1 MMYRYLLFLFLISL
15 SSQGQ
20 YLKLSTIAS
29 SGISKGAYAS
39 QVIGQSSVATGTNK
53 QVRQGFKQPL
63 GANTPKASITSMLS
77 VGEPVNWSV
86 ETFPNPFVDQLTV
99 KLNKPTNLPTRLML
113 YDIDAN
119 LIWEGV
125 YDEKH
130 TEMSLN
136 QFKDIKPG
144 KYILQVFKRRHS
156 LKHCNSYENEHQQ
169 TFIHPHELN
178 QFEHFC
184 AKQKDAELPSG
195 YSRSQGNRHSGCKH
209 HGTTLKQGE
218 CLSTF

>member
-1 MMYRYLLFLFLISL
+1 MMNRYLLFLLLISL
-15 SSQGQ
+15 SSSGQ
-20 YLKLSTIAS
+20 YLKLSTLAS

-63 GANTPKASITSMLS
+63 GFTSQKTSITSMLS

-99 KLNKPTNLPTRLML
+99 KLNKPTDLPTRLML

-130 TEMSLN
+130 TEMSLT

-144 KYILQVFKRRHS
+144 KYILQVF
-156 LKHCNSYENEHQQ
+156 
-169 TFIHPHELN
+169 
-178 QFEHFC
+178 
-184 AKQKDAELPSG
+184 
-195 YSRSQGNRHSGCKH
+195 H
-209 HGTTLKQGE
+209 HGKPQTKTLIKAVQ
-218 CLSTF
+218 

>member
-1 MMYRYLLFLFLISL
+1 MNRYLLFLLLISL
-15 SSQGQ
+15 SSSGQ
-20 YLKLSTIAS
+20 YLKLSTMAS

-63 GANTPKASITSMLS
+63 GFTSQKTSITSMLS

-99 KLNKPTNLPTRLML
+99 KLNKPTDLPTRLML

-125 YDEKH
+125 YDVKQ
-130 TEMSLN
+130 TEMSLT
-136 QFKDIKPG
+136 QFKGIKPG
-144 KYILQVFKRRHS
+144 KYILQVF
-156 LKHCNSYENEHQQ
+156 
-169 TFIHPHELN
+169 
-178 QFEHFC
+178 
-184 AKQKDAELPSG
+184 
-195 YSRSQGNRHSGCKH
+195 H
-209 HGTTLKQGE
+209 HGKPQTKTLIKAVQ
-218 CLSTF
+218 

>member
-1 MMYRYLLFLFLISL
+1 MLRYLLFLLLISL
-15 SSQGQ
+15 SSSGQ
-20 YLKLSTIAS
+20 YLKLSTLAS

-63 GANTPKASITSMLS
+63 GFTSQKTSITSMLS

-99 KLNKPTNLPTRLML
+99 KLNKPTDLPTRLML

-130 TEMSLN
+130 TEMSLT

-144 KYILQVFKRRHS
+144 KYILQVF
-156 LKHCNSYENEHQQ
+156 
-169 TFIHPHELN
+169 
-178 QFEHFC
+178 
-184 AKQKDAELPSG
+184 
-195 YSRSQGNRHSGCKH
+195 H
-209 HGTTLKQGE
+209 HGKPQTKTLIKAVQ
-218 CLSTF
+218 

>member
-1 MMYRYLLFLFLISL
+1 MHKYLLLFILISL
-15 SSQGQ
+15 SSRGQ

-63 GANTPKASITSMLS
+63 GLTSQKTSITTMLS

-86 ETFPNPFVDQLTV
+86 ETFPNPFVDNLQVQL
-99 KLNKPTNLPTRLML
+99 KGGTNLPTRLML

-144 KYILQVFKRRHS
+144 KYILQVF
-156 LKHCNSYENEHQQ
+156 
-169 TFIHPHELN
+169 
-178 QFEHFC
+178 
-184 AKQKDAELPSG
+184 
-195 YSRSQGNRHSGCKH
+195 H
-209 HGTTLKQGE
+209 HGKPQTKTLIKSVQ
-218 CLSTF
+218 

>member
-1 MMYRYLLFLFLISL
+1 MMNRYLLFLLLISL

-63 GANTPKASITSMLS
+63 GLTSQKTSITSMLS

-99 KLNKPTNLPTRLML
+99 KLIKPTSLPTRLML

-144 KYILQVFKRRHS
+144 KYILQVF
-156 LKHCNSYENEHQQ
+156 
-169 TFIHPHELN
+169 
-178 QFEHFC
+178 
-184 AKQKDAELPSG
+184 
-195 YSRSQGNRHSGCKH
+195 H
-209 HGTTLKQGE
+209 HGKPQTKTLIKAV
-218 CLSTF
+218 L

>member
-1 MMYRYLLFLFLISL
+1 MNRYLLFLLLISL
-15 SSQGQ
+15 SSSGQ
-20 YLKLSTIAS
+20 YLKLSTMAS

-63 GANTPKASITSMLS
+63 GFTSQKNSITSMLS

-86 ETFPNPFVDQLTV
+86 ETFPNPFVDKLTV
-99 KLNKPTNLPTRLML
+99 QLKGATNLPTRLML

-130 TEMSLN
+130 TEMNLEHL
-136 QFKDIKPG
+136 KDIRAG
-144 KYILQVFKRRHS
+144 KYILQVF
-156 LKHCNSYENEHQQ
+156 
-169 TFIHPHELN
+169 
-178 QFEHFC
+178 
-184 AKQKDAELPSG
+184 
-195 YSRSQGNRHSGCKH
+195 H
-209 HGTTLKQGE
+209 HGRPQTKTLIKGTE
-218 CLSTF
+218 

>member
-1 MMYRYLLFLFLISL
+1 MMNRYLLFLLLISL

-63 GANTPKASITSMLS
+63 GFTNQKTSITSMLS

-99 KLNKPTNLPTRLML
+99 KLIKPTDLPTRLML

-144 KYILQVFKRRHS
+144 KYILQVF
-156 LKHCNSYENEHQQ
+156 
-169 TFIHPHELN
+169 
-178 QFEHFC
+178 
-184 AKQKDAELPSG
+184 
-195 YSRSQGNRHSGCKH
+195 H
-209 HGTTLKQGE
+209 HGKPQTKTLIKAVQ
-218 CLSTF
+218 

>member
-1 MMYRYLLFLFLISL
+1 MHRYLLFLLLISL
-15 SSQGQ
+15 SSSGQ
-20 YLKLSTIAS
+20 YLKLSTMAS
-29 SGISKGAYAS
+29 TGISKGAYAS

-63 GANTPKASITSMLS
+63 GLKSQKTSITSMLS

-99 KLNKPTNLPTRLML
+99 KLNKPTDLPTRLML

-130 TEMSLN
+130 TEMSLT

-144 KYILQVFKRRHS
+144 KYILQVF
-156 LKHCNSYENEHQQ
+156 
-169 TFIHPHELN
+169 
-178 QFEHFC
+178 
-184 AKQKDAELPSG
+184 
-195 YSRSQGNRHSGCKH
+195 H
-209 HGTTLKQGE
+209 HGKPQIKTLIKTVQ
-218 CLSTF
+218 

>member
-1 MMYRYLLFLFLISL
+1 MMNRYLLFLLLISL

-63 GANTPKASITSMLS
+63 GLTSQKTSITSMLS

-144 KYILQVFKRRHS
+144 KYILQVF
-156 LKHCNSYENEHQQ
+156 
-169 TFIHPHELN
+169 
-178 QFEHFC
+178 
-184 AKQKDAELPSG
+184 
-195 YSRSQGNRHSGCKH
+195 H
-209 HGTTLKQGE
+209 HGKPQTKALIKTLQ
-218 CLSTF
+218 

>member
-1 MMYRYLLFLFLISL
+1 M
-15 SSQGQ
+15 
-20 YLKLSTIAS
+20 AS
-29 SGISKGAYAS
+29 SGISKGAFAS

-63 GANTPKASITSMLS
+63 GFTSQKTSITSMLS

-99 KLNKPTNLPTRLML
+99 KLNKPTDLPTRLML

-144 KYILQVFKRRHS
+144 KYILQVF
-156 LKHCNSYENEHQQ
+156 
-169 TFIHPHELN
+169 
-178 QFEHFC
+178 
-184 AKQKDAELPSG
+184 
-195 YSRSQGNRHSGCKH
+195 H
-209 HGTTLKQGE
+209 HGKPQTKTLIKAV
-218 CLSTF
+218 L

>member
-1 MMYRYLLFLFLISL
+1 MYRYLLFLLLISL
-15 SSQGQ
+15 SSSGQ
-20 YLKLSTIAS
+20 YLKLSTLAS

-63 GANTPKASITSMLS
+63 GFTSQKTSITSMLS

-99 KLNKPTNLPTRLML
+99 KLNKPTDLPTRLML

-144 KYILQVFKRRHS
+144 KYILQVF
-156 LKHCNSYENEHQQ
+156 
-169 TFIHPHELN
+169 
-178 QFEHFC
+178 
-184 AKQKDAELPSG
+184 
-195 YSRSQGNRHSGCKH
+195 H
-209 HGTTLKQGE
+209 HGKPQTKTLIKAVQ
-218 CLSTF
+218 

>member
-1 MMYRYLLFLFLISL
+1 MMTRYLLFFVLLSL

-53 QVRQGFKQPL
+53 QVRQGFKQPF
-63 GANTPKASITSMLS
+63 ATNNPKASITNMLS

-86 ETFPNPFVDQLTV
+86 GTFPNPFVDNLHVQL
-99 KLNKPTNLPTRLML
+99 KGATNLPTRLML

-125 YDEKH
+125 YDEKQ
-130 TEMSLN
+130 TELN
-136 QFKDIKPG
+136 LEHLKDIRAG
-144 KYILQVFKRRHS
+144 KYILQVF
-156 LKHCNSYENEHQQ
+156 
-169 TFIHPHELN
+169 
-178 QFEHFC
+178 
-184 AKQKDAELPSG
+184 
-195 YSRSQGNRHSGCKH
+195 H
-209 HGTTLKQGE
+209 HGRPQTKTLIKAVY
-218 CLSTF
+218 

>member
-1 MMYRYLLFLFLISL
+1 MMNRYLLFLLLISL
-15 SSQGQ
+15 SSRGQ
-20 YLKLSTIAS
+20 YLKLSTMAS

-63 GANTPKASITSMLS
+63 GLTSQKTSITSMLS

-99 KLNKPTNLPTRLML
+99 KLNKPTDLPTRLML

-130 TEMSLN
+130 TEMSLT

-144 KYILQVFKRRHS
+144 KYILQVF
-156 LKHCNSYENEHQQ
+156 
-169 TFIHPHELN
+169 
-178 QFEHFC
+178 
-184 AKQKDAELPSG
+184 
-195 YSRSQGNRHSGCKH
+195 H
-209 HGTTLKQGE
+209 HGKPQTKTLIKAVQ
-218 CLSTF
+218 

>member
-1 MMYRYLLFLFLISL
+1 MNRYLLFLLLISL
-15 SSQGQ
+15 SSSGQ
-20 YLKLSTIAS
+20 YLKLSTMAS

-63 GANTPKASITSMLS
+63 GLMSQKTSITSMLS

-99 KLNKPTNLPTRLML
+99 RLKGATNLPTRLML

-130 TEMSLN
+130 TEMSLT

-144 KYILQVFKRRHS
+144 KYILQVF
-156 LKHCNSYENEHQQ
+156 
-169 TFIHPHELN
+169 
-178 QFEHFC
+178 
-184 AKQKDAELPSG
+184 
-195 YSRSQGNRHSGCKH
+195 H
-209 HGTTLKQGE
+209 HGKPQTKTLIKAVQ
-218 CLSTF
+218 

>member
-1 MMYRYLLFLFLISL
+1 MHKYLLFLLLLSL
-15 SSQGQ
+15 SSHGQ

-39 QVIGQSSVATGTNK
+39 QVVGQSSVATGTNK

-63 GANTPKASITSMLS
+63 GMNNPKTSITTMLS

-99 KLNKPTNLPTRLML
+99 KLNKPTALPTRLML

-125 YDEKH
+125 YDEKQ
-130 TEMSLN
+130 TEMNPEHL
-136 QFKDIKPG
+136 KDIRAG
-144 KYILQVFKRRHS
+144 KYILQVF
-156 LKHCNSYENEHQQ
+156 
-169 TFIHPHELN
+169 
-178 QFEHFC
+178 
-184 AKQKDAELPSG
+184 
-195 YSRSQGNRHSGCKH
+195 H
-209 HGTTLKQGE
+209 HGKPQTKTLIK
-218 CLSTF
+218 STP

>member
-1 MMYRYLLFLFLISL
+1 MYRYLLFLLLISL
-15 SSQGQ
+15 SSSGQ
-20 YLKLSTIAS
+20 YLKLSTMAS
-29 SGISKGAYAS
+29 SGISKGPYAS

-63 GANTPKASITSMLS
+63 GFTSQKTSITSMLS

-99 KLNKPTNLPTRLML
+99 KLIKPTSLPTRLML

-130 TEMSLN
+130 TEMSLT

-144 KYILQVFKRRHS
+144 KYILQVF
-156 LKHCNSYENEHQQ
+156 
-169 TFIHPHELN
+169 
-178 QFEHFC
+178 
-184 AKQKDAELPSG
+184 
-195 YSRSQGNRHSGCKH
+195 H
-209 HGTTLKQGE
+209 HGKPQTKTLIKAVQ
-218 CLSTF
+218 

>member
-1 MMYRYLLFLFLISL
+1 MKRYLLFLLLISL

-63 GANTPKASITSMLS
+63 GFTSQKTSTTSMLS

-144 KYILQVFKRRHS
+144 KYILQVF
-156 LKHCNSYENEHQQ
+156 
-169 TFIHPHELN
+169 
-178 QFEHFC
+178 
-184 AKQKDAELPSG
+184 
-195 YSRSQGNRHSGCKH
+195 H
-209 HGTTLKQGE
+209 HGKPQTKTLIKTLQ
-218 CLSTF
+218 

>member
-1 MMYRYLLFLFLISL
+1 MMNRYLLFLLLISL

-63 GANTPKASITSMLS
+63 GFTSQKTSITSMLS

-99 KLNKPTNLPTRLML
+99 KLIKPTSLPTRLML

-119 LIWEGV
+119 LIWEGM

-144 KYILQVFKRRHS
+144 KYILQVF
-156 LKHCNSYENEHQQ
+156 
-169 TFIHPHELN
+169 
-178 QFEHFC
+178 
-184 AKQKDAELPSG
+184 
-195 YSRSQGNRHSGCKH
+195 H
-209 HGTTLKQGE
+209 HGKPQTKTLIKAVQ
-218 CLSTF
+218 

>member
-1 MMYRYLLFLFLISL
+1 MMYRYLLFFFLISL

-39 QVIGQSSVATGTNK
+39 QVVGQSSVATGTNK

-63 GANTPKASITSMLS
+63 GLTGQKTSITSMLS

-144 KYILQVFKRRHS
+144 KYILQVF
-156 LKHCNSYENEHQQ
+156 
-169 TFIHPHELN
+169 
-178 QFEHFC
+178 
-184 AKQKDAELPSG
+184 
-195 YSRSQGNRHSGCKH
+195 H
-209 HGTTLKQGE
+209 HGKPQTKTLIKAVQ
-218 CLSTF
+218 